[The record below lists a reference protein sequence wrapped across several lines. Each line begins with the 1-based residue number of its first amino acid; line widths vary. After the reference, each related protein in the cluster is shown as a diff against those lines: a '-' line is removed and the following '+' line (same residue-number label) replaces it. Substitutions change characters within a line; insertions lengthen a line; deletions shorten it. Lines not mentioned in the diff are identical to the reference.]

1 MSEAEFQL
9 RDVYSGSAR
18 GARLFGVTVDLA
30 AQGITVLVGA
40 SGSGKSSLL
49 RLLNRLD
56 APSAGTVRWCGTD
69 LGDVDVLA
77 HRREVGMVFQEPRVA
92 SGTVADNL
100 RLGASDLEDDSAA
113 ELLTLVSLDPDF
125 LERDATALSVGE
137 RQRVCLART
146 LATGPRLILA
156 DELTSSLDPESTEAI
171 ESLAKRLCAAES
183 LRAAESK
190 GPLGWIW
197 VSHDPGQARRLAQRL
212 VVMAEG
218 KVAASGTASDLFASP
233 DRTVRMALGGDR

>member
-1 MSEAEFQL
+1 MSGAEFQL
-9 RDVYSGSAR
+9 RDVYSGTAR
-18 GARLFGVTVDLA
+18 GARLFGVTVDLDA
-30 AQGITVLVGA
+30 LGITVVAGA

-56 APSAGTVRWCGTD
+56 APTAGEIQWRGTD
-69 LGDVDVLA
+69 LGEVDVLE

-100 RLGASDLEDDSAA
+100 RLGAGDLDDDSAA
-113 ELLTLVSLDPDF
+113 ELLSQVSLDGSY

-146 LATGPRLILA
+146 LATGPKLILA

-171 ESLAKRLCAAES
+171 ESLAKRLSAPE
-183 LRAAESK
+183 RPR
-190 GPLGWIW
+190 PLGWIW
-197 VSHDPGQARRLAQRL
+197 VSHDSGQARRLAQRI
-212 VVMAEG
+212 VVMAQG
-218 KVAASGTASDLFASP
+218 KVVASGAASDVFSSE

>member
-56 APSAGTVRWCGTD
+56 APSAGTVRWYGTD

-100 RLGASDLEDDSAA
+100 RLGADDLEDDSAA

-146 LATGPRLILA
+146 LATDPKLILA
-156 DELTSSLDPESTEAI
+156 DELTSSLDPESDR
-171 ESLAKRLCAAES
+171 SDRKL
-183 LRAAESK
+183 
-190 GPLGWIW
+190 
-197 VSHDPGQARRLAQRL
+197 GQAYLRTRESPCSREQ
-212 VVMAEG
+212 G
-218 KVAASGTASDLFASP
+218 ASGLDLGF
-233 DRTVRMALGGDR
+233 T